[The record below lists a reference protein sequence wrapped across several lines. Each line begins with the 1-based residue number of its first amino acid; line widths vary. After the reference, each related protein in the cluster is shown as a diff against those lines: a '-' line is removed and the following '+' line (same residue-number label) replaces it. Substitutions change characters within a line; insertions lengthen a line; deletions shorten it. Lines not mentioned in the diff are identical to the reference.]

1 MDSCSG
7 GSLDIEGGL
16 TLSTEKKVAKI
27 AVLGE
32 KKKVKKL
39 CKLALAKEP
48 EVRAAVAT
56 ALGPIKQDEAFNTL
70 VDLVRNGDINVRKAA
85 VMALGVNGRKAG
97 AEHIRNIM
105 TQEANASIVPVC
117 QEAIAQIIAS
127 DER

>member
-1 MDSCSG
+1 MG
-7 GSLDIEGGL
+7 N
-16 TLSTEKKVAKI
+16 EKKLAKI
-27 AVLGE
+27 AVFGE
-32 KKKVKKL
+32 KKKWKKL
-39 CKLALAKEP
+39 QKLALHKDP
-48 EVRAAVAT
+48 EIRAAVAT
-56 ALGPIKQDEAFNTL
+56 ALGPIRVDEAYNTL

-105 TQEANASIVPVC
+105 TQDANASIVPIC

>member
-1 MDSCSG
+1 M
-7 GSLDIEGGL
+7 
-16 TLSTEKKVAKI
+16 STEKKVAKI

-39 CKLALAKEP
+39 CKLALDKEP
-48 EVRAAVAT
+48 EVRAAVAA

-97 AEHIRNIM
+97 AEQIRNIM
-105 TQEANASIVPVC
+105 TQEANASIVPLC
-117 QEAIAQIIAS
+117 QEAIAKIIAS

>member
-1 MDSCSG
+1 M
-7 GSLDIEGGL
+7 
-16 TLSTEKKVAKI
+16 STEKKIAKI

-32 KKKVKKL
+32 KKKTKER
-39 CKLALAKEP
+39 CKLALDKDAD
-48 EVRAAVAT
+48 VRAAVAT

-85 VMALGVNGRKAG
+85 VAALGVNGRKAG

-105 TQEANASIVPVC
+105 TQDANASIVPLC
-117 QEAIAQIIAS
+117 QEAIAKIIAS